1 MPINSTDFER
11 SRREISALLIEFL
24 RFNFYIA
31 YTVDELV
38 EELASKGRKV
48 KAEEVETLLFSREYG
63 GRVQSKII
71 DGVPY
76 YKYNRV
82 RGFIP
87 MKNSR

>member
-1 MPINSTDFER
+1 MPITSTEFEK
-11 SRREISALLIEFL
+11 SRREISALLIELL

-48 KAEEVETLLFSREYG
+48 KAEEVERLLLSREYG
-63 GRVQSKII
+63 GRVESKII

-76 YKYNRV
+76 YKYSRV
-82 RGFIP
+82 RGFMP
-87 MKNSR
+87 MKKSR